1 MPCWSFVLGV
11 MSEIL
16 GAGKGPAGA
25 TPLARA
31 AFLLGDT
38 IPPGSPPS
46 LPQLFPRTV
55 LALRPAEILAL
66 AALVLCLGLAVALVV
81 RAVFPPP

>member
-1 MPCWSFVLGV
+1 MDVV
-11 MSEIL
+11 
-16 GAGKGPAGA
+16 
-25 TPLARA
+25 RV
-31 AFLLGDT
+31 
-38 IPPGSPPS
+38 
-46 LPQLFPRTV
+46 V